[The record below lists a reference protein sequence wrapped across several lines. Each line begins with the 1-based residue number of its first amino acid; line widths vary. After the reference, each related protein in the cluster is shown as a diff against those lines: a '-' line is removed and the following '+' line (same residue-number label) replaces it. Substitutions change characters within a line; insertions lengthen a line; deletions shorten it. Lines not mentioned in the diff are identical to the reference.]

1 MSAPLYLEVTEINKL
16 SFGIGSS
23 KQEESSSGCNSSFW
37 HGPSCQHKFKW
48 HLLAPAKD
56 PHHVGTRSIAQA
68 FHLPGEPRK
77 SHIYENVPPEPLSKA
92 SVSIAVVNTRGPSS
106 YSSRTSRHLCLEQE
120 PQGLG
125 CVPSAEKCALSS
137 QDAHAALRPH
147 QRDIY
152 HTLLLTSGD
161 SLEITHSVINQES
174 NFPGYDHQPVE
185 HRA

>member
-23 KQEESSSGCNSSFW
+23 KQEESSSGCDSSFW

-92 SVSIAVVNTRGPSS
+92 SVSIAVVNTRAPH
-106 YSSRTSRHLCLEQE
+106 YSSRTSGTCVWNKSLRDWGAS
-120 PQGLG
+120 PQLRN
-125 CVPSAEKCALSS
+125 VLFPHRMHS
-137 QDAHAALRPH
+137 QHSDP
-147 QRDIY
+147 INE
-152 HTLLLTSGD
+152 TFT
-161 SLEITHSVINQES
+161 THSC
-174 NFPGYDHQPVE
+174 
-185 HRA
+185 